1 MDGTALSN
9 SISNSMVPLP
19 FRVDRVVRDLSDTY
33 TLELRPENGLRAL
46 PFAPGQFTMLYQ
58 FGAGEVPI
66 SISGD
71 PAQPERLV
79 HTIRAVGSVTNSMA
93 ELKKGGLVGVRGPFG
108 SAWPVEEAEGSDV
121 VIVAGGVGLAPLRP
135 AIYHILANRPKY
147 GRFVILYGARTP
159 KDILYRAQLQKWS
172 SRLDTFVDVTVDRAS
187 GEWHGNVGVVTN
199 LLRSAGFSPEHTL
212 AMVCGPEI
220 MMRFAIQ
227 ALNDRGL
234 TSQQIYISMERNMKC
249 AIGFCGHCQFG
260 GNFVCR
266 DGPVFRF
273 DRIEDIFAIREL

>member
-1 MDGTALSN
+1 MDGATLSH
-9 SISNSMVPLP
+9 SMVPLP

-79 HTIRAVGSVTNSMA
+79 HTIRSVGSVTNSMA
-93 ELKKGGLVGVRGPFG
+93 DLKKGGLVGVRGPFG
-108 SAWPVEEAEGSDV
+108 SAWPVEQAEGSDV

-159 KDILYRAQLQKWS
+159 KDILYRTQLQKWS

-199 LLRSAGFSPEHTL
+199 LLRSAGFSPEHTV
-212 AMVCGPEI
+212 AMVCGPET

-234 TSQQIYISMERNMKC
+234 ASQQIYVSMERNMKC
-249 AIGFCGHCQFG
+249 AVGFCGHCQFG

-273 DRIEDIFAIREL
+273 DDIEDIFAIREL

>member
-1 MDGTALSN
+1 MDGATLSH
-9 SISNSMVPLP
+9 SMVPLP

-79 HTIRAVGSVTNSMA
+79 HTIRSVGSVTNSMA
-93 ELKKGGLVGVRGPFG
+93 DLKKGGLVGVRGPFG
-108 SAWPVEEAEGSDV
+108 SAWPVEQAEGSDV

-135 AIYHILANRPKY
+135 AIYQILANRPKY

-199 LLRSAGFSPEHTL
+199 LLRSAGFSPEHTV
-212 AMVCGPEI
+212 AMVCGPET

-234 TSQQIYISMERNMKC
+234 ANQQIYVSMERNMKC
-249 AIGFCGHCQFG
+249 AVGFCGHCQFG

-273 DRIEDIFAIREL
+273 DDIEDIFAIREL